1 MDKPLRFIIEK
12 EGKLVLN
19 EEVLEIIKNS
29 NNPKFISFYG
39 TTRFGK
45 STTLN
50 QLIAS
55 DIESKSYIRREPFI
69 TGNSRESV
77 TSGCDIY
84 GPIKF
89 SELKLKH
96 KDFLSPK
103 NNKIKEDFDIFFCD
117 TEGIGTIDEFHKS
130 SIPGILIILQICTM
144 SVIMVHQNC
153 KETDFNE
160 IVSLMQFAK
169 ILSSDLKLY
178 PKIGVYVSDM
188 LPGEEEAN
196 EDLSEYDYNDKG
208 ELQKV
213 YLAHYSTAKDKE
225 KEAILKKAQS
235 KYPKLEFDKKDFEI
249 IPGGPYLKDAN
260 PKEDINL
267 GLYWCSIHQIFDTF
281 LTFYN
286 KEKEKKEKE
295 KKEGDI
301 EIDII
306 KLIRTLFEIFSE
318 IDKIDDNF
326 NLRTFLITYLEKKFD
341 DYSKKQFNLKLDKIK
356 EDIQT
361 NFNEYIE
368 ILTNNE
374 KAIQSLDDCFD
385 KNLLQIYYKFIPK
398 KIQNFKELS
407 IEQYRKFIKE
417 QIETQFESISNNIL
431 SKKNIESL
439 VADIKDM
446 IINAEFKEDIDMT
459 QINNIDAFWEN
470 MYEKNKI
477 ILNYFKEKKENLL
490 NNLKENFI
498 SEINK
503 IFQNLLSNKILW
515 SNYLKDT
522 LVQIQKE
529 INNNYTEMYKKCN
542 YQEDIQIYV
551 KNTSDFLKEN
561 FLSIKEKY
569 FKSLSESREKII
581 KENIEKICEEEYN
594 KVLENKLPIWSDI
607 KQDISSRVK
616 ENIEAYFDKIFKGMQ
631 FKEQIEPNLGTKT
644 AIENIIPLDIKES
657 PQVKGNKKDA
667 MYDIINKIINNSN
680 KLFNEKREALP
691 LFCEFT
697 DNLIKT
703 CTEIVDKKMK
713 ETIDSFYYL
722 EDKKIFNSDFIFSL
736 LTSDQK
742 IYKNCDSKIKEI
754 NIKLKELCNNKA
766 KEYDLLIQE
775 TKPQWEKI
783 RLKKISLIN
792 DICSEYIR
800 NIISNANFQDD
811 INDINKDELKKLII
825 ESNEFYDGIKNEKKD
840 EINSEI
846 DKIISQTEDKINA
859 KKSTLESWNSIK
871 TQLLQKAYIEM
882 TNKSKSNLNTKDS
895 TKIIELLVSHLDTIP
910 KFYDACKTDQK
921 KQELISE
928 IKINAAPIANDY
940 IKRVEE
946 EERRRQEE
954 EERERR
960 YRRQLE
966 EAQERMREAE
976 RRAEEERRRRAEEE
990 RRRRQEEENRRR
1002 RQEEENRRRRQ
1013 EEENRRRRQ
1022 EEENRRRREEEDRRR
1037 REQEHRNH
1045 IEDLANR
1052 VMRGEFGNGRQR
1064 EQRLGALFH
1073 EVQNRVNEMCGCRF
1087 RYK

>member
-1 MDKPLRFIIEK
+1 MDKPLRFVIEK

-50 QLIAS
+50 QIIAS
-55 DIESKSYIRREPFI
+55 DIESKSYIRKEPFI

-89 SELKLKH
+89 SDLKLKH

-103 NNKIKEDFDIFFCD
+103 NKAIKEDFDIFFCD

-144 SVIMVHQNC
+144 SVFMVHQNC

-169 ILSSDLKLY
+169 ILSSDLKIY
-178 PKIGVYVSDM
+178 PKIGIYVSDM
-188 LPGEEEAN
+188 LPGDEEAN
-196 EDLSEYDYNDKG
+196 EDLSQYDISDKSD
-208 ELQKV
+208 LQKV
-213 YLAHYSTAKDKE
+213 YSEHYSTSKDKE

-235 KYPKLEFDKKDFEI
+235 KYPKLDFRKNDFEI
-249 IPGGPYLKDAN
+249 IPGGPYQKVTN
-260 PKEDINL
+260 PIEDINL

-286 KEKEKKEKE
+286 EEKKKKEKE

-318 IDKIDDNF
+318 IDKIDDDF
-326 NLRTFLITYLEKKFD
+326 NLRVFLITYLEKKFD
-341 DYSKKQFNLKLDKIK
+341 DYSQKQFNLKLEKIK
-356 EDIQT
+356 EDIQI

-368 ILTNNE
+368 ILTNDE
-374 KAIQSLDDCFD
+374 KAKQSLDDCFD
-385 KNLLQIYYKFIPK
+385 KTLIQIYYKFIPK
-398 KIQNFKELS
+398 KITNFKELS

-417 QIETQFESISNNIL
+417 QIETQFESICKNIL
-431 SKKNIESL
+431 SKENIESL
-439 VADIKDM
+439 IKDIKDM

-459 QINNIDAFWEN
+459 QINNIDIFWEN

-477 ILNYFKEKKENLL
+477 ILNYFKGKKENLF

-503 IFQNLLSNKILW
+503 IFQNLLSNKVLW

-522 LVQIQKE
+522 LVAIQKE
-529 INNNYTEMYKKCN
+529 INYNYTEMLKKCN
-542 YQEDIQIYV
+542 YQEEMEMYL
-551 KNTSDFLKEN
+551 KNASEYLKEN
-561 FLSIKEKY
+561 FPSIKEKY
-569 FKSLSESREKII
+569 FKSLSESRMNII
-581 KENIEKICEEEYN
+581 KEKIEKICEEEYN
-594 KVLENKLPIWSDI
+594 KILENKLPIWSHIKKDI
-607 KQDISSRVK
+607 ASRIK
-616 ENIEAYFDKIFKGMQ
+616 ENIDAYFEKIFKGVQ
-631 FKEQIEPNLGTKT
+631 FKEQIEPNLGTKD
-644 AIENIIPLDIKES
+644 AIENIIPLDIKEN

-667 MYDIINKIINNSN
+667 VYDIINKEINNAK
-680 KLFNEKREALP
+680 KLFNDKRENLP
-691 LFCEFT
+691 LFCEFSE
-697 DNLIKT
+697 NLIKT
-703 CTEIVDKKMK
+703 CIEIVDKKMK

-722 EDKKIFNSDFIFSL
+722 EDKKIFNSDFIFSF
-736 LTSDQK
+736 LTNDQK

-754 NIKLKELCNNKA
+754 NIKLKELCDDKSR
-766 KEYDLLIQE
+766 EYDLLIQK

-783 RLKKISLIN
+783 KSNKISKIN
-792 DICSEYIR
+792 DICSEYVR
-800 NIISNANFQDD
+800 KIISNANFQDD
-811 INDINKDELKKLII
+811 IEDLNKDELKRLIV
-825 ESNEFYDGIKNEKKD
+825 ESSEFYDGIQNERKD
-840 EINSEI
+840 EINLEI

-859 KKSTLESWNSIK
+859 KKSTLESWNSVK

-895 TKIIELLVSHLDTIP
+895 SKIIELLVSHMETIP
-910 KFYDACKTDQK
+910 KFYDACKTEQK
-921 KQELISE
+921 KVELISE
-928 IKINAAPIANDY
+928 IKSNAVPIANDY

-946 EERRRQEE
+946 EERRREEE

-966 EAQERMREAE
+966 EAEERMREAQ
-976 RRAEEERRRRAEEE
+976 RRAEEERRRRE
-990 RRRRQEEENRRR
+990 QEERRR

-1045 IEDLANR
+1045 IEDLARR
-1052 VMRGEFGNGRQR
+1052 VMRGEFGNGRER
-1064 EQRLGALFH
+1064 ERRLGGLFH
-1073 EVQNRVNEMCGCRF
+1073 EVQNKVNEMCGCRF